1 MCHMSKLGEGTRD
14 LDRRVALRDSTAN
27 CWVELGVQRSMQEG
41 THRSGVRLNRPG
53 PGEREPIRTVT
64 WVNKA
69 FWLPG
74 SGELVGSDYSMGKR
88 LPLECENILELKS
101 DWADTLKKAVLGHV

>member
-1 MCHMSKLGEGTRD
+1 
-14 LDRRVALRDSTAN
+14 
-27 CWVELGVQRSMQEG
+27 MQEG

-64 WVNKA
+64 WVNRSLHKA
-69 FWLPG
+69 FWLLG
-74 SGELVGSDYSMGKR
+74 SGELVGSDDSMGEK